1 MRQIYLTSLNSAY
14 ISKHVAVRFEAK
26 FRERKEGNSKRTISR
41 FLVTIAGK
49 DRMKGEKKKGR
60 NNSEASNGGKEESE
74 GKVGKKRKEKKGKN
88 RRKERQPL
96 IPIFTLVDTRVRVEI
111 T

>member
-14 ISKHVAVRFEAK
+14 ISKRVAVRFEAK
-26 FRERKEGNSKRTISR
+26 IRERKERNWKRTTISR

-74 GKVGKKRKEKKGKN
+74 GKVGKKRKEKKG
-88 RRKERQPL
+88 
-96 IPIFTLVDTRVRVEI
+96 
-111 T
+111 